1 MEDVPS
7 TRQAGTAPNL
17 LRDERRTAGLIA
29 QYIHELSGRHA
40 AARPDRAEITEPAGA

>member
-7 TRQAGTAPNL
+7 TRQAGAARNL

-40 AARPDRAEITEPAGA
+40 AARPDRAEVTAPAVA

>member
-1 MEDVPS
+1 MEDVRIDRRAS
-7 TRQAGTAPNL
+7 TATDL
-17 LRDERRTAGLIA
+17 LRDERLTAGLIA

>member
-1 MEDVPS
+1 MEDVRIS
-7 TRQAGTAPNL
+7 RKAGTAPDP
-17 LRDERRTAGLIA
+17 LRDQRRTAGLIA